1 MSRSRF
7 VDRVVWRHALATATL
22 LLVAGVP
29 AHAQGRDVLPTTT
42 LADAIVAWGIHGPA
56 ATEGRAQTPSVTQM
70 ATRAV
75 ALESPKRPSLL
86 VPLYVGF
93 GALQALDAHSTLRA
107 LKAGAVESNPMM
119 QWAAGNTTALLAVKS
134 GAAAATIFLAD
145 KGWKKHPARTAVLM
159 AVLNAGYAGVVL
171 HNYRV
176 ANSLR

>member
-107 LKAGAVESNPMM
+107 LQTGAREQNPIVEPFGRNP
-119 QWAAGNTTALLAVKS
+119 AALFVLKSATTAGTIVLAEKLRRHHPVK
-134 GAAAATIFLAD
+134 AIVMM
-145 KGWKKHPARTAVLM
+145 TAVNVAY
-159 AVLNAGYAGVVL
+159 AVIVAA
-171 HNYRV
+171 NYR
-176 ANSLR
+176 R